1 MKRCSVCKK
10 KKPITSFYTRTG
22 SQDGLRHDCKKCV
35 KSRSTHWHKNNR
47 VKSLRNSASWRTN
60 NPEKAKSLYAQ
71 WRKNN
76 RARRRTNNERWA
88 QANPDKIKQ
97 SQKRWYEAN
106 PDKVKNA
113 ALKRYYG
120 ITLKERDDLLRAQ
133 NGLCLVCAKPITH
146 YPCVDHNHAT
156 GQVRGILHSKCN
168 TAIGLFNDDPATLE
182 RAITYL
188 KTH

>member
-10 KKPITSFYTRTG
+10 KKPIASFYARIG

-35 KSRSTHWHKNNR
+35 KNRSAHWHKNNR
-47 VKSLRNSASWRTN
+47 TKSLKNKAHWRKN
-60 NPEKAKSLYAQ
+60 NPEKAKSLYAR

-88 QANPDKIKQ
+88 QSNPDKVRQ
-97 SQKRWYEAN
+97 SQKRWYKAN

-120 ITLKERDDLLRAQ
+120 ITLEERNALLAKQ
-133 NGLCLVCAKPITH
+133 NGTCPICKKKITR
-146 YPCVDHNHAT
+146 PCVDHDHAT
-156 GQVRGILHSKCN
+156 GRVRGIVHQKCN
-168 TAIGLFNDDPATLE
+168 TGIGLLGDDVETLK
-182 RAITYL
+182 RTIIYL
-188 KTH
+188 EAH